1 MYKFF
6 IGGLIGLIGGI
17 IGSMFGMSGAFI
29 IIPLLLLFGICSS
42 QISAQGTT
50 LCMLLPP
57 ISIFAAYNYYK
68 NKNVDLPLSFLLI
81 IFYIL
86 GTLIG
91 SKIAIGLNE
100 KTSRL
105 YFSIL
110 LLCLSI
116 YIFYT
121 SLKIS
126 NNLKFKI

>member
-1 MYKFF
+1 MYKLI
-6 IGGLIGLIGGI
+6 IGGLIGLLGGI
-17 IGSMFGMSGAFI
+17 IGSMFGMSGAFV

-57 ISIFAAYNYYK
+57 ISIFAAYTYYK
-68 NKNVDLPLSFLLI
+68 NKNVDLKLSFLLI

-91 SKIAIGLNE
+91 SKVAINMDE
-100 KTSRL
+100 KKSRMC
-105 YFSIL
+105 FSGL
-110 LLCLSI
+110 LLCLAI

-121 SLKIS
+121 SYQMKTI
-126 NNLKFKI
+126 KK